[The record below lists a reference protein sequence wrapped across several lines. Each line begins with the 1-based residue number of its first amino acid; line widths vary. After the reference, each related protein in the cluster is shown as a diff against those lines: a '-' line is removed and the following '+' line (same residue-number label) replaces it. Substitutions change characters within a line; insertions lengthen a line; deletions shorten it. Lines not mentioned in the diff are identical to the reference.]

1 MIRRSLAAL
10 GLAAVAALGTAP
22 SVTAAEMQVGSGV
35 IALPEFAPVVVP
47 APMGF
52 DAAALPLLPYP
63 FVWSVHFVP
72 APGVAA
78 PAPAPGVAAPSP
90 APAPRLSGCREAWNL
105 GVAPMHRGSRFYDP
119 SMDGDNDG
127 IACERDPR

>member
-1 MIRRSLAAL
+1 MIRRSLATL
-10 GLAAVAALGTAP
+10 GLAAVAVLGTAP

-35 IALPEFAPVVVP
+35 IALPEFAPVVIP

-52 DAAALPLLPYP
+52 DAMALPLLPYP
-63 FVWSVHFVP
+63 FVWSLHFVP

-78 PAPAPGVAAPSP
+78 PAPGPTP

-105 GVAPMHRGSRFYDP
+105 GVAPMHRGSRYYDP

>member
-1 MIRRSLAAL
+1 MIRRSFAAL
-10 GLAAVAALGTAP
+10 GLAAVAVLGAAP
-22 SVTAAEMQVGSGV
+22 SVMAAEVHVGSGV

-47 APMGF
+47 APMGI
-52 DAAALPLLPYP
+52 DAMALPLLPYP
-63 FVWSVHFVP
+63 FVWSLHVVP
-72 APGVAA
+72 APGVAS
-78 PAPAPGVAAPSP
+78 PAPAPGVAARPP

-105 GVAPMHRGSRFYDP
+105 GVAPMHRGSRYYDP

>member
-1 MIRRSLAAL
+1 MIRRSLATL
-10 GLAAVAALGTAP
+10 GLAAFAVLGTAP

-35 IALPEFAPVVVP
+35 IALPEFAPVIVP

-52 DAAALPLLPYP
+52 DAMALPLLPYP
-63 FVWSVHFVP
+63 FVWSLHFVP

-78 PAPAPGVAAPSP
+78 PEPGPTP

-105 GVAPMHRGSRFYDP
+105 GVAPMHRGSRYYDP